1 MNMGWPTCSWR
12 CEMKLATASQMQDLD
27 RKTIQGCGIAGI
39 VLMENAG
46 RGAAELLVRSFP
58 EVRTGWVAVL
68 AGRGNNGGDGF
79 VMARHLM
86 NWGIATKV
94 YLFSST
100 DDVKGDARTNLES
113 WLKIGGELIE
123 IPYRGNFTKSKKE
136 LADASLIVD
145 ALFGTGLHS
154 EVTGVVKDVISF
166 INSLPTPVM
175 AVDIPSGLDATG
187 GTVLGAAMRADLTA
201 TFGLAKIGQA
211 VEPGIDYVGRLDVVD
226 IGIPRSVIAEV
237 DITVHLID
245 PEELHPGLLDPRPS
259 QAHKGDYGHLFVL
272 AGSPGK
278 TGAAAMICQGAV
290 RTGAGLVTLGISA
303 SLNPILEAKLTEAM
317 TEPLPDA
324 GSGYL
329 SPDAS
334 ERITQ
339 LLKGKTACALGPGI
353 STQPQVQ
360 ELLLALVPAI
370 TVPLI
375 IDADGIT
382 AVASRPEIMKECKG
396 PVILTPHPGEM
407 ARLVGITPKKVQDD
421 RIGVAKNFATTYE
434 CIVVLKGNRTV
445 IATPD
450 EKVYIN
456 PTGNPGM
463 ASGGMGDVLTG
474 MIGGL
479 IAQGLSPVDAALWG
493 VYLHGLAGDI
503 AVQTVGEISLIAGD
517 ILDYLP
523 DALTEVTAR
532 VKGQG
537 IEAHLS
543 HPSGN

>member
-1 MNMGWPTCSWR
+1 
-12 CEMKLATASQMQDLD
+12 MKLATTSQMQDLD
-27 RKTIQGCGIAGI
+27 RTTIQGCGIPGI

-46 RGAAELLVRSFP
+46 RGAAELLIRSFP
-58 EVRTGWVAVL
+58 GVRTGWVAVL

-94 YLFSST
+94 YLLSST

-123 IPYRGNFTKSKKE
+123 IPYRGNFTKAKKQ

-145 ALFGTGLHS
+145 AIFGTGLNA
-154 EVTGVVKDVISF
+154 EVKGVGKDVISF
-166 INSLPTPVM
+166 VNSLPTPVM
-175 AVDIPSGLDATG
+175 AVDIPSGLDATV
-187 GTVLGAAMRADLTA
+187 GTVLGVAIRADLTA
-201 TFGLAKIGQA
+201 TFGLAKIGQV
-211 VEPGIDYVGRLDVVD
+211 VEPGIPYVGSLEVVD
-226 IGIPRSVIAEV
+226 IGIPRSVIEEA

-245 PEELHPGLLDPRPS
+245 PGELHPGLLDPRPP
-259 QAHKGDYGHLFVL
+259 QAHKGDYGHLFVV

-278 TGAAAMICQGAV
+278 TGAAAMICQGAL

-329 SPDAS
+329 SADAS
-334 ERITQ
+334 GRILQ
-339 LLKGKTACALGPGI
+339 LLEGKTACALGPGI
-353 STQPQVQ
+353 STQPRVQ
-360 ELLLALVPAI
+360 ELLLALIPRVS
-370 TVPLI
+370 VPLV
-375 IDADGIT
+375 IDADGVT
-382 AVASRPEIMKECKG
+382 AVASRPEILKECKG
-396 PVILTPHPGEM
+396 PVVLTPHPGEM

-421 RIGVAKNFATTYE
+421 RIGVAKDFARQYG

-463 ASGGMGDVLTG
+463 ASGGTGDVLTG

-479 IAQGLSPVDAALWG
+479 IAQGLSPLEATLWG

-503 AVQTVGEISLIAGD
+503 AVHTVGEISLIAGD
-517 ILDYLP
+517 IIDYLP
-523 DALTEVTAR
+523 DAFTEVKAR
-532 VKGQG
+532 VKGHS
-537 IEAHLS
+537 IESHLS
-543 HPSGN
+543 YPPRN